1 MSIHTGKSADG
12 SDAQAFEG
20 LEANPYNTE
29 EWISNPYRGQQRD
42 LNMSNELF
50 TYMAGKYTLDDVYSQ
65 IVAKTCPLS
74 RRCRDYVLDHYDEN
88 GKFIKR

>member
-1 MSIHTGKSADG
+1 
-12 SDAQAFEG
+12 
-20 LEANPYNTE
+20 
-29 EWISNPYRGQQRD
+29 
-42 LNMSNELF
+42 
-50 TYMAGKYTLDDVYSQ
+50 MAGKYTLDDVYSQ